1 MDDLSEPM
9 TSPQRRSLAIV
20 LGTNEIAS
28 AVAARLA
35 REGYCVVMS
44 HDPTFPV
51 LRRGMSFH
59 DALFDDR
66 AELGGVV
73 GRRAETALD
82 LLRLFD
88 QRGCV
93 AVTRLPMADLVTLRV
108 PEAIVDASLQRS
120 VAAPDLRGFA
130 RLSVGLGPRFEAG
143 RNCDVAIETQPATSS
158 LSLSRDAE
166 GHERQLGGVGRERF
180 FFAPRSGIWR
190 TPLDIGAKI
199 YKGVVLGR
207 QEGVAIVAT
216 MDGILRGVARDG
228 AYAPIDAKLIEID
241 PRGRA
246 ACWTGTDD
254 YGRAI
259 AAATA
264 DAVIAASEPPNGADQ
279 SFELEPLC

>member
-44 HDPTFPV
+44 HDPTSPV

-120 VAAPDLRGFA
+120 VAAPDLRGLA